1 VRKAK
6 RTIFNSPSGFLKQTR
21 AATAIEYTLIAA
33 GISIAI
39 VAIVFTMGEQL
50 AVMTDDILAYIT
62 SRDDTT

>member
-1 VRKAK
+1 MRKAK

-50 AVMTDDILAYIT
+50 AAMTDDILAYIT
-62 SRDDTT
+62 SRDDTP